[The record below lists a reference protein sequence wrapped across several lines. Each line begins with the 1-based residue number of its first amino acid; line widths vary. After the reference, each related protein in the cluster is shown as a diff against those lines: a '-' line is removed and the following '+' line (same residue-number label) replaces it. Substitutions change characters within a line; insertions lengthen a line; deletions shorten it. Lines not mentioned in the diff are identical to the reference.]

1 MPKFEVV
8 HPVEHDHKR
17 TESGFIELSAEAA
30 EPLLAVGSIR
40 LPVKA
45 RKAAEP
51 TEPTGS
57 AEPTGTAGE
66 GA

>member
-17 TESGFIELSAEAA
+17 TESGLIDLSAEAA

-40 LPVKA
+40 LPSKG
-45 RKAAEP
+45 RKAADP
-51 TEPTGS
+51 ADP
-57 AEPTGTAGE
+57 AEPAAAEPGGE